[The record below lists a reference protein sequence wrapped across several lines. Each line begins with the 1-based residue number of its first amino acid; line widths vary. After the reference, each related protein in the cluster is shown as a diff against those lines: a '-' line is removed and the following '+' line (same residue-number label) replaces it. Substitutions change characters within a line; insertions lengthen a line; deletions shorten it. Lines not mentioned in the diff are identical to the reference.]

1 MDSLTQIVLGAAV
14 AEVTLGKKIGHK
26 AMLWGAVAG
35 TIPDLDVL
43 AKQFTDIVTTN
54 EMHRGFSHSILFSVV
69 AAPIFG
75 WLLSIIYRKSKEAT
89 WKQWSW
95 LFFWSLITHPLLD
108 AHTTWGTQLFWP
120 LDLKVSYQN
129 IFVAD
134 PLYTLPFLVC
144 TAAAMFYH
152 RTNSRRSSINR
163 LGIILSTSYMA
174 LTLGLKGYA
183 YFKFENSLKAQGIE
197 YNEIS
202 NRPTPLNSILWT
214 ANVDA
219 DSSYFIGYYS
229 IFDTQDQIS
238 FNQIDKN
245 RDDFKEIMK
254 EELVQR
260 LIKLC
265 KGWYIIQ
272 KTEEGYAFNDLRFGM
287 LSFAEETEEFVF
299 RYNLIYVDG
308 ALTVTQRQPEID
320 NAKKMFAILWS
331 RLKGN

>member
-14 AEVTLGKKIGHK
+14 AEVTLGKKIGNK
-26 AMLWGAVAG
+26 AMLWGAIAG

-43 AKQFTDIVTTN
+43 AKQFTDIVTAN
-54 EMHRGFSHSILFSVV
+54 EMHRGFSHSILFSVL

-75 WLLSIIYRKSKEAT
+75 WLVSKIYRKSQEAN

-120 LDLKVSYQN
+120 LELKVSYQN

-134 PLYTLPFLVC
+134 PLYTIPFLVC

-152 RTNSRRSSINR
+152 RTNPRRSSISK
-163 LGIILSTSYMA
+163 LGIILSTIYMV
-174 LTLGLKGYA
+174 LTIGIKGYT
-183 YFKFENSLKAQGIE
+183 YFKFEDSLKAQDIE
-197 YNEIS
+197 FNEIS
-202 NRPTPLNSILWT
+202 NRPTPLNTVLWT

-229 IFDTQDQIS
+229 LFDTQDQIY

-245 RDDFKEIMK
+245 LGEFEEIMQ
-254 EELVQR
+254 EEMVQR

-265 KGWYIIQ
+265 KGWYIIK

-287 LSFAEETEEFVF
+287 FSFGDATEEFVF
-299 RYNLIYVDG
+299 RYDLVYVDG
-308 ALTVTQRQPEID
+308 TLTVSQRQPEIE
-320 NAKKMFAILWS
+320 NAKEMFSVLWT
-331 RLKGN
+331 RIKGN